1 MKTLSI
7 KRRLLVGIIIS
18 FVFLSGCGHEGMNV
32 EHTEEGSSRSQEYS
46 PQKAAKSEAK
56 EYFEF
61 LKSKDIQSLEK
72 LFSEDVK
79 NSHDLE
85 KEWAAFFDAI
95 DGNIVSYKII
105 KVHGEGMNVDD
116 KKVTFSDLVVS
127 YEDVQTDSGK
137 TYESIDYRQVR
148 VDEKHPGAEGISL
161 FSVILPSDD
170 GKDTIEKSVGEI
182 IIY

>member
-85 KEWAAFFDAI
+85 KEWRR
-95 DGNIVSYKII
+95 N
-105 KVHGEGMNVDD
+105 EC
-116 KKVTFSDLVVS
+116 
-127 YEDVQTDSGK
+127 
-137 TYESIDYRQVR
+137 R
-148 VDEKHPGAEGISL
+148 
-161 FSVILPSDD
+161 
-170 GKDTIEKSVGEI
+170 
-182 IIY
+182 